1 MRGSFP
7 ADPGFTLLELLVAM
21 IVAGVLLALGLPR
34 FGAARDAR
42 SVRGAMDVLT
52 AGFSLARETAL
63 ARRTPVAVVFDTA
76 GGVVRIRSAGSPIRR
91 SDLFDSF
98 GVTLAAN
105 RDSAVYDPRG
115 LGYGLSNLT
124 VVVRRGNFIDTLTVS
139 RLGRVRW

>member
-1 MRGSFP
+1 MRRSLP
-7 ADPGFTLLELLVAM
+7 LPGFTLIELLVALL
-21 IVAGVLLALGLPR
+21 IAGMLLALGLPR

-42 SVRGAMDVLT
+42 SVRAAIDVLS

-63 ARRTPVAVVFDTA
+63 ARRTPVAVVFDTE
-76 GGVVRIRSAGSPIRR
+76 GVVRIRSAGGPIRR
-91 SDLFDSF
+91 SDLFASF
-98 GVTLAAN
+98 GVTVAAN

-124 VVVRRGNFIDTLTVS
+124 VVVHRGNFVDTLTVS